1 LLSGSTRSFFRSRIT
16 AAALLVAGC
25 TGLVAVGCSTT
36 ASSSGGSDSSPGSG
50 LADDGNPP
58 PTANPAFGAA
68 DAGAQKTT
76 LYRGNPLCNVMVGE
90 CMPDDDS
97 TRLTAGAV
105 KCEVGTSTTSD
116 AGDGGTPA
124 VDDMGCRI
132 HRESVDSFAPKCL
145 AVDVDRAGTDGVAC
159 ETGTDCAAGFD
170 CVVGEKG
177 VKQCRHYCC
186 AGTCKAHE
194 SQSGGGTFCDV
205 QDLVDVNQKAP
216 VCMPLKHCQLLG
228 TGECNTNET
237 CAVVTEN
244 GDTGCVAVGDKQVG
258 ASCDADHCAAGL
270 TCLGAPGSRECFKLC
285 KVSSSDCT
293 GAQVCTTSTV
303 FKDPSFGVCQN
314 P

>member
-1 LLSGSTRSFFRSRIT
+1 MLSGSTRFLFRSRIT
-16 AAALLVAGC
+16 AAALVLAGSA
-25 TGLVAVGCSTT
+25 GLVAVGCSTT
-36 ASSSGGSDSSPGSG
+36 TSGSSTAGSSPAAG
-50 LADDGNPP
+50 LADDGTSPP
-58 PTANPAFGAA
+58 PPPAFAGA
-68 DAGAQKTT
+68 DAGASKAT

-105 KCEVGTSTTSD
+105 KCATDTSTASD
-116 AGDGGTPA
+116 AGDAGTTA

-132 HRESVDSFAPKCL
+132 HRESADSFAPKCQS
-145 AVDVDRAGTDGVAC
+145 VDVDRAGTDGVSC
-159 ETGTDCAAGFD
+159 VSGTDCAAGFD
-170 CVVGEKG
+170 CVVGENG

-228 TGECNTNET
+228 TGECNANET

-244 GDTGCVAVGDKQVG
+244 GETGCVAVGEKQVG

-285 KVSSSDCT
+285 TVSASDCA

-303 FKDPSFGVCQN
+303 FKDPNFGVCQT